1 MIEHPVVPA
10 LKNGSTDGAVIQS
23 SLTRRCDRGRGSQRR
38 ASITGVGSRRIRGS
52 FCALLLLALAS
63 PALLIGQF
71 QQPTDEELK
80 MTADPKA
87 PGAAAVYLYREE
99 TTDDALHFHSYYE
112 RIKVL
117 TEKGKELATIRTPYE
132 HGELQVKGIAGRTI
146 HADGTVVPL
155 TAKPTDL
162 VDIKSSAYQVN
173 TMVFTLP
180 SVEVGSILEYKLDIL
195 YDDSAVISPT
205 WHIQQPYFV
214 HKAHYMFNPAQMGG
228 SRYIT
233 NGRGQL
239 LNQLMYSVT
248 AVPLSAVAYSINGRY
263 SVDLTD
269 IPPTPTEDWMPPL
282 NAIDQRVEFYYT
294 FARSGKEFWDAEGKR
309 WAKEAERFTNPN
321 GQVRKAVEEIVSPAD
336 TEEQKARKI
345 YAAVMELDNTDFS
358 RKKSEAERKAEKLK
372 PIKNAE
378 DVWKQKSGTGDD
390 IVLLYVALARAA
402 GLKVWPFQVVD
413 RSRALFDPN
422 YLSIGQLDDYIAV
435 IELAGKEVFLDPGQK
450 MCPFGSLH
458 WKHTLASG
466 LRLADKGAVIAN
478 TPPNI
483 YTTAVVKRAGD
494 IAIGPDGAVKGT
506 VTLGMIGP
514 DALHWR
520 QLALENDPE
529 EIKKRFNEYLR
540 NEVPD
545 GVNTDVVRFTGL
557 DDPTRD
563 LIATFTIEGNLGTAT
578 AKRAFLPGMFFESRA
593 SHPFVEQDKRVAPVD
608 VHYAKMT
615 VDDVVYRLPAGFA
628 VESSPQTADLSWPN
642 NAMLRIATTVKEGS
656 VEVKRI
662 LAHNYTLL
670 GPKDYSDLHG
680 FYLKVAAADQQQVV
694 LTRAAETK
702 GK

>member
-1 MIEHPVVPA
+1 MIEHPAVPA
-10 LKNGSTDGAVIQS
+10 LTNGSTSSAVILS
-23 SLTRRCDRGRGSQRR
+23 SLTRRGDRSRGPQRQ
-38 ASITGVGSRRIRGS
+38 ALVAGVGSRRLRGC
-52 FCALLLLALAS
+52 FCALLLLAIAS
-63 PALLIGQF
+63 PALLIAQF
-71 QQPTDEELK
+71 QQPTAEELK

-117 TEKGKELATIRTPYE
+117 TEKGKELATIRIPYE
-132 HGELQVKGIAGRTI
+132 RGQFKVTDIQGRTI

-162 VDIKSSAYQVN
+162 VDIKSSAHQVN
-173 TMVFTLP
+173 TMVFALP
-180 SVEVGSILEYKLDIL
+180 SVEVGSILEYRLQL
-195 YDDSAVISPT
+195 RYDDNQVSEPT

-228 SRYIT
+228 SHYIT
-233 NGRGQL
+233 NGRGEL
-239 LNQLMYSVT
+239 LNQLMYSLT
-248 AVPLSAVAYSINGRY
+248 AVPSSAVAYNINGRY

-282 NAIDQRVEFYYT
+282 NAINQRVEFYYT

-309 WAKEAERFTNPN
+309 WAHEAERFTNPN
-321 GQVRKAVEEIVSPAD
+321 GQVRKTVEEIVGPAD
-336 TEEQKARKI
+336 TDEQKARKI

-358 RKKSEAERKAEKLK
+358 RKKSDAERKAEKLK

-378 DVWKQKSGTGDD
+378 DVWKEKSGTGDE
-390 IVLLYVALARAA
+390 IALLYVALARAA

-422 YLSIGQLDDYIAV
+422 YLNISQLDDYIAV

-450 MCPFGSLH
+450 MCPFGALH

-466 LRLADKGAVIAN
+466 LRLSDKGTVIAN
-478 TPPNI
+478 TPPNT
-483 YTTAVVKRAGD
+483 YTTAIVKRVGD
-494 IAIGPDGAVKGT
+494 LAIGPDGAVKGT
-506 VTLGMIGP
+506 VTVGMIGP

-529 EIKKRFNEYLR
+529 EIKKRFNAYIR

-545 GVNTDVVRFTGL
+545 GVNTEFQRFTGL
-557 DDPTRD
+557 DDPNRD
-563 LIATFTIEGNLGTAT
+563 LTATFTIEGNLGTAT

-593 SHPFVEQDKRVAPVD
+593 SHPFVEQDKRVTPVD
-608 VHYAKMT
+608 VHYAKMD
-615 VDDVVYRLPAGFA
+615 VDDVVYRLPAGFT

-642 NAMLRIATTVKEGS
+642 NAMLRIVTTAKDGS

-662 LAHNYTLL
+662 LAHNYTIL
-670 GPKDYSDLHG
+670 GPKDYNDLRD
-680 FYLKVAAADQQQVV
+680 FYLKVAAADQQQLV
-694 LTRAAETK
+694 LTRAPAAK
-702 GK
+702 GN

>member
-1 MIEHPVVPA
+1 MIA
-10 LKNGSTDGAVIQS
+10 TRMFL
-23 SLTRRCDRGRGSQRR
+23 SLPHRDATLRLYPWLRG
-38 ASITGVGSRRIRGS
+38 
-52 FCALLLLALAS
+52 ALLLLAIAS
-63 PALLIGQF
+63 PAILRAQF
-71 QQPTDEELK
+71 QQPTAEELK

-117 TEKGKELATIRTPYE
+117 TEKGKELATIRIPYE

-155 TAKPTDL
+155 TAKPADL
-162 VDIKSSAYQVN
+162 MDMKSAGYQVN

-214 HKAHYMFNPAQMGG
+214 HKAHYMFNPAQTGG
-228 SRYIT
+228 WHYIT

-248 AVPLSAVAYSINGRY
+248 AVPSSAVAYNINGRY

-269 IPPTPTEDWMPPL
+269 IPPTPAEDWMPPL
-282 NAIDQRVEFYYT
+282 NAINQRVEFYYT
-294 FARSGKEFWDAEGKR
+294 FARSEKEFWDAEGKH
-309 WAKEAERFTNPN
+309 WAHEAERFTNPN
-321 GQVRKAVEEIVSPAD
+321 GQVRKTVEEIVRPED
-336 TEEQKARKI
+336 TEEDKARKI

-358 RKKSEAERKAEKLK
+358 RKKSDAERKAEKLK

-378 DVWKQKSGTGDD
+378 DVWKQKSGSGDE
-390 IVLLYVALARAA
+390 IALLYVALARAA
-402 GLKVWPFQVVD
+402 DLKVWPFQVVD
-413 RSRALFDPN
+413 RSRALFDPH
-422 YLSIGQLDDYIAV
+422 YLSVSQLDDYIAV

-450 MCPFGSLH
+450 MCPFGALH
-458 WKHTLASG
+458 WKHNLASG
-466 LRLADKGAVIAN
+466 LRLSDKGAIIDRTPAN
-478 TPPNI
+478 T
-483 YTTAVVKRAGD
+483 YTTAIVKRAAD
-494 IAIGPDGAVKGT
+494 LAIGPDGSVKGT
-506 VTLGMIGP
+506 ASVAMNGP

-520 QLALENDPE
+520 QLALENDSE
-529 EIKKRFNEYLR
+529 EIKKRFSEYLR
-540 NEVPD
+540 DQVPE
-545 GVNTDVVRFTGL
+545 GVNTDFQRFTGL
-557 DDPTRD
+557 DDPNRD
-563 LIATFTIEGNLGTAT
+563 LIATFTIGGNLGTAT
-578 AKRAFLPGMFFESRA
+578 GKRAFLPGMFFESRA
-593 SHPFVEQDKRVAPVD
+593 SHPFVAQDKRLTPID
-608 VHYAKMT
+608 VHYAKMD
-615 VDDVVYRLPAGFA
+615 VDDVLYRLPDGFT
-628 VESSPQTADLSWPN
+628 VESAPQTADMTWPN
-642 NAMLRIATTVKEGS
+642 NAMLRIIATAKSGS

-670 GPKDYSDLHG
+670 GPSDYSDLHG

-694 LTRAAETK
+694 LTRAADAK